1 MSAGNVAPS
10 GLRALALLARSP
22 RAGVGAVLARPSA
35 LLAFALMVL
44 TSLTS
49 TFAAVRIGN
58 ETDVNALFFA
68 GTREPA
74 VQAMID
80 ALGTQRAAVVLYLV
94 QRTFDAIVFATAIS
108 PLFYWLLGSTAIHA
122 SARIAGIRR
131 PYWPI
136 LLLFAYATALTLIP
150 ANLATL
156 ALGVGRGV
164 GPQIASLA
172 GIVCIGWLLVIALR
186 AIEVHYG
193 VPRDRAVRILVVAVV
208 FFYLLPL
215 VLIVAAAVSIIVA
228 AVILQYF

>member
-1 MSAGNVAPS
+1 VVSTQQAPA

-22 RAGVGAVLARPSA
+22 RAGVAAVLARPSA
-35 LLAFALMVL
+35 VLAFALMVL
-44 TSLTS
+44 ASLTA
-49 TFAAVRIGN
+49 TFAAVRIGS

-68 GTREPA
+68 GTREPL

-80 ALGTQRAAVVLYLV
+80 ALGPERTAVVLYLV

-131 PYWPI
+131 PYWPL

-156 ALGVGRGV
+156 LLGVGKSPGAS
-164 GPQIASLA
+164 IASLV

-186 AIEVHYG
+186 AIEAHYG
-193 VPRDRAVRILVVAVV
+193 VARDRAVRILVVAVV
-208 FFYLLPL
+208 FFYLLRSSSLSRRRWRSSSPR
-215 VLIVAAAVSIIVA
+215 
-228 AVILQYF
+228 